1 MKDLNILDNKN
12 FINFLILIFSSLPI
26 SIILGNALMEI
37 NILLIIFSFI
47 VFILSNKK
55 LINDIKNEKLLH
67 LLVIFWA
74 YLILNSF
81 FGIDFT
87 NSIKRNF
94 LFIKFILLIFS
105 FKYLLS
111 HFDILKKI
119 IFSWTLVLLIVCVDV
134 FFEFIF
140 GFNILGFESS
150 MKNER
155 IVSFFKDEL
164 IVGSFLFAFLFII
177 VGSLIFDN
185 KIKIAFLITFI
196 VSLAI
201 ILSGERS
208 TVIKLLF
215 SLLIFIFFIQNN
227 LKIKFISIFLLFL
240 SVISLL
246 NLDTLKVRYID
257 QVKRDLN
264 FNHDSIKHN
273 LLETK
278 YLNQSVFSYEILKNN
293 IFFGVGNKNYHK
305 ACINLKNTSE
315 DKLIKKKFV
324 HCYTHPHQVYY
335 EFISEHGI
343 LGTLIIL
350 GIIFKLLFDK
360 DNRPLLK
367 ENRKLILIFKIY
379 CLSSI
384 IPIIPTGSFFSSFQ
398 LFLFFLNYSFYQ
410 VYMFKKNQ
418 K

>member
-1 MKDLNILDNKN
+1 VKNLDILDNKN
-12 FINFLILIFSSLPI
+12 FKNFLILIFSLLPI

-47 VFILSNKK
+47 IFILSNKK
-55 LINDIKNEKLLH
+55 LINDINNEKLLH

-87 NSIKRNF
+87 NSIRRSF

-105 FKYLLS
+105 FKYLLL
-111 HFDILKKI
+111 HFDILKQI
-119 IFSWTLVLLIVCVDV
+119 ILSWTVILLMVCVDV

-164 IVGSFLFAFLFII
+164 IVGNFLFAFLFII
-177 VGSLIFDN
+177 VGSLIFD
-185 KIKIAFLITFI
+185 KRIKIAFLITFI

-215 SLLIFIFFIQNN
+215 SLLIVIFFIQNN
-227 LKIKFISIFLLFL
+227 LKIKFISIFLLFF
-240 SVISLL
+240 SVITLL
-246 NLDTLKVRYID
+246 NLDTLKVRYVD
-257 QVKRDLN
+257 QVKKEFN
-264 FNHDSIKHN
+264 FDHNNIKLN
-273 LLETK
+273 LLKTK
-278 YLNQSVFSYEILKNN
+278 YLNQSVFSYEIFKNN

-350 GIIFKLLFDK
+350 GIIFKLLFNK
-360 DNRPLLK
+360 DNRLLLK
-367 ENRKLILIFKIY
+367 ENKKLILIFKIY

-410 VYMFKKNQ
+410 VYMSKKN
-418 K
+418 

>member
-1 MKDLNILDNKN
+1 MKNLDILDNKN
-12 FINFLILIFSSLPI
+12 FKNFLILIFSLLPI
-26 SIILGNALMEI
+26 SIILGKALMEI

-47 VFILSNKK
+47 IFILSNKK
-55 LINDIKNEKLLH
+55 LINDINNEKLLH
-67 LLVIFWA
+67 LLVIFWV
-74 YLILNSF
+74 YLILNSL

-87 NSIKRNF
+87 NSIRRSF

-105 FKYLLS
+105 FKYLLL

-119 IFSWTLVLLIVCVDV
+119 IFSWTVILLIVCVDV

-140 GFNILGFESS
+140 GLNILGFESS

-164 IVGSFLFAFLFII
+164 IVGNFLFAFLFII
-177 VGSLIFDN
+177 VGSLIFD
-185 KIKIAFLITFI
+185 KRIKIAFLITFI

-215 SLLIFIFFIQNN
+215 SLLIVIFFIQNN
-227 LKIKFISIFLLFL
+227 LKIKFISIFLLFF
-240 SVISLL
+240 SVITLL
-246 NLDTLKVRYID
+246 NLDTLKVRYVD
-257 QVKRDLN
+257 QVKKEFN
-264 FNHDSIKHN
+264 FDHNNIKLN
-273 LLETK
+273 LLKTK
-278 YLNQSVFSYEILKNN
+278 YLNQSVFSYEIFKNN

-350 GIIFKLLFDK
+350 GIIFKLLFNK
-360 DNRPLLK
+360 NNHPLLK
-367 ENRKLILIFKIY
+367 NNKKLILIFKIY

-410 VYMFKKNQ
+410 VYMSKKN
-418 K
+418 